1 MIEFRRLL
9 HYLRPSAGL
18 LLLALVLMNI
28 VALLEG
34 AIRALLVPISDGL
47 LAASGVTA
55 TPPVARN
62 LIDFHRYLPL
72 GSQRTWIVI
81 ALLLILFTLV
91 KGVADYFSQVLM
103 AQIGQRAVF
112 DLRCALYDHIL
123 RQSAPFF
130 STYHTNTLTSH
141 LVNDVEKIELAVSR
155 TLTDALRE
163 SFTLAVFL
171 LAVFKLN
178 WKLASFALLLGPLVY
193 QATIYF
199 GQRLRRTGA
208 RVQEGYQEILHVAQE
223 TISGHTVV
231 KAFHAERME
240 SERFRAAARRLMR
253 SALKA
258 ARYAALSPPILELL
272 GVVAA
277 AGFILY
283 AQHIIARRD
292 MTPGEFF
299 GFLFFLFSLY
309 DPVRKLSRLHNSMQH
324 ALAAAGRVFRLLD
337 YHTEIPDRAD
347 ALTLETFRDRIEFRQ
362 VSFTYHD
369 GDDPVLQDVSFT
381 VRAGEMVAIVG
392 SSGVGKTTLTKLLPR
407 FYDVTSGAIL
417 IDGVD
422 IRQIRLDSLRRL
434 MALVTQEVILFH
446 DTVRN
451 NIAYGRSDAS
461 EAEIEEAARAALA
474 HDFICDLPAGY
485 DTLIGERGVR
495 LSGGQR
501 QRLAIARAILKN
513 APILILDEATSAL
526 DAESELYVQ
535 RALANLMRGRTV
547 IVIAHRLST
556 VRRADRLIVLDG
568 GRVVEQGTHDELLAR
583 GGLYRRLYE
592 LQFADDESVL
602 LEQSH
607 PR

>member
-1 MIEFRRLL
+1 MGEFLRLL
-9 HYLRPSAGL
+9 GYLRPSVGRF
-18 LLLALVLMNI
+18 LLALGLMNV

-34 AIRALLVPISDGL
+34 GIRALLVPISDGL
-47 LAASGVTA
+47 LIAGGVTA
-55 TPPVARN
+55 TPPEARN
-62 LIDFHRYLPL
+62 LIDFSRYLPL
-72 GSQRTWIVI
+72 GQPRTWILM
-81 ALLLILFTLV
+81 ATLLILFTLI

-112 DLRCALYDHIL
+112 DLRCSLYDHIL

-130 STYHTNTLTSH
+130 SIYHTNTLTSH
-141 LVNDVEKIELAVSR
+141 LVSDVEKIELAVSR

-163 SFTLAVFL
+163 SFTLIVFL
-171 LAVFKLN
+171 VAVFKLN
-178 WKLASFALLLGPLVY
+178 WKLASFSLLLGPLVY
-193 QATIYF
+193 HATIYF
-199 GQRLRRTGA
+199 GRRLRRTGA
-208 RVQEGYQEILHVAQE
+208 RVQEGYEEILHVAQE

-231 KAFHAERME
+231 KAFHTERVE
-240 SERFRAAARRLMR
+240 SERFRAAARRLRR

-272 GVVAA
+272 GVIAA

-283 AQHIIARRD
+283 AQQIIARRE

-324 ALAAAGRVFRLLD
+324 ALAAASRIFRLLD
-337 YHTEIPDRAD
+337 HHTEIPDRAD
-347 ALTLETFRDRIEFRQ
+347 AIALDTFRDRIEFRQ

-369 GDDPVLQDVSFT
+369 GDEPVLREVSFT
-381 VRAGEMVAIVG
+381 VRAGEVVAIVG
-392 SSGVGKTTLTKLLPR
+392 LSGVGKTTLTRLLPR

-422 IRQIRLDSLRRL
+422 IRQIRLEALRRL
-434 MALVTQEVILFH
+434 MALVTQDVILFH

-451 NIAYGRSDAS
+451 NIAYGRRGATP
-461 EAEIEEAARAALA
+461 AEIEEAARAALA
-474 HDFICDLPAGY
+474 HDFILALPFGY
-485 DTLIGERGVR
+485 ETVVGERGVR

-501 QRLAIARAILKN
+501 QRIAIARAILKN

-526 DAESELYVQ
+526 DAESELSVQ
-535 RALANLMRGRTV
+535 QALLNLMRGRTV

-556 VRRADRLIVLDG
+556 VRRADRLIVLDQ
-568 GRVVEQGTHDELLAR
+568 GRVVDEGTHEHLLAR

-592 LQFADDESVL
+592 LQFADDRTVSL
-602 LEQSH
+602 QHS
-607 PR
+607 R